1 MKAGDDGALEGRPKR
16 PRRRVLGTYRGK
28 DVVKEAFRNLDR
40 KPRQLCT
47 GIQSLW
53 ISFSPSCE
61 LLT

>member
-1 MKAGDDGALEGRPKR
+1 MALEGRPKR

-28 DVVKEAFRNLDR
+28 DVVKEKEAFRNLDR

-53 ISFSPSCE
+53 ISSSPSCE

>member
-1 MKAGDDGALEGRPKR
+1 MALEGRPKR

-28 DVVKEAFRNLDR
+28 DVVEEAFRNLDR

-53 ISFSPSCE
+53 ISSSPSCE